1 MKKIILIMII
11 ALSIIFILVQ
21 NSLTH
26 KINQLVRNKDCIVGV
41 SVING
46 TKIWT
51 IGKEKQPLLSVF
63 KIFVA
68 LNILSNEKNN
78 LDTKLKIDKSKIM
91 LNTHS
96 PMLNKYNKYPF
107 EISIKE
113 LLEYM
118 VSQSDNNACDILL
131 DYIGGAYKLEEYMH
145 NLGFNDVEISVNE
158 KEMNLNVNEQYLNKA
173 YNKDVVKII
182 KSAHEGN
189 ILSKEK
195 TQIFNEI
202 MIKTTTGEDKLKA
215 GLPQGVAIGH
225 KTGSSSRK
233 KNGEKIA
240 DNDAGFI
247 ILQNGKTYYISI
259 MLTNS
264 KMSDEANSELIREIS
279 KTVYDYMA
287 N

>member
-1 MKKIILIMII
+1 MKNIFLIIVI
-11 ALSIIFILVQ
+11 ALSIAFVLIQ
-21 NSLTH
+21 NSLTY
-26 KINQLVRNKDCIVGV
+26 KINQLIRNKDCIAGV
-41 SVING
+41 SVISGN
-46 TKIWT
+46 KIWS

-63 KIFVA
+63 KIFIA
-68 LNILSNEKNN
+68 LNVLNNEKIN
-78 LDTKLKIDKSKIM
+78 LDTKLKIDKSKIT

-96 PMLNKYNKYPF
+96 PMLKKYTMYPF

-113 LLEYM
+113 LLEFM

-131 DYIGGAYKLEEYMH
+131 DYIGGAQSLEKYVH

-158 KEMNLNVNEQYLNKA
+158 KEMGININNQYLNKA
-173 YNKDVVKII
+173 FNQDVVKII
-182 KSAHEGN
+182 KLAHEGK

-202 MIKTTTGEDKLKA
+202 MLKTTTGENKLKA
-215 GLPQGVAIGH
+215 GLPQGVVIGH

-247 ILQNGKTYYISI
+247 ILQNKKTYYICV

-264 KMSDEANSELIREIS
+264 TMSDEANSKLISQIS